1 MSATQLATF
10 KKTYADLLP
19 IIGETEATFTALLE
33 AGVITGDILDPSDSK
48 TAAVEACETIE
59 ELEKVIGDL

>member
-10 KKTYADLLP
+10 KKTYDELAP
-19 IIGETEATFTALLE
+19 AIGETEAAFVALLE
-33 AGVITGDILDPSDSK
+33 AGVVTGDILDPSDPK
-48 TAAVEACETIE
+48 TAAIEACETIE